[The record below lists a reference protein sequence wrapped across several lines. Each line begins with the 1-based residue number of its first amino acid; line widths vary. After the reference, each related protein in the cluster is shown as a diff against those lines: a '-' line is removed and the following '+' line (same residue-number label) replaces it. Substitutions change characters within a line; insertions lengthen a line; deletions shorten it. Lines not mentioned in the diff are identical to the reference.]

1 MHIPLKCIYTIHVFF
16 KSNKEVIMKKEK
28 VIEGMTIAAEKLSDP
43 LVLKPEWMV
52 DKPKEVE
59 KLHTFSVTF
68 NESSKRIDL
77 YVNGDQ
83 YRSMHVT
90 DKLSGMRKFHE
101 GVDKMVKLFSDWGF
115 YENQN

>member
-1 MHIPLKCIYTIHVFF
+1 MFLKNT
-16 KSNKEVIMKKEK
+16 NKEVIMKTDKTT
-28 VIEGMTIAAEKLSDP
+28 EGSSVAAESIDEP

-52 DKPKEVE
+52 DRPKEVE
-59 KLHTFSVTF
+59 KLHTFSVSF
-68 NESSKRIDL
+68 NETKKHIVL
-77 YVNGDQ
+77 TVNGDE
-83 YRSMHVT
+83 YRSMNVR